1 VSEEVEGEAAREWA
15 KEPPTAW
22 PVSGDDK
29 EPPTAVGVDG
39 RKRRGEGA
47 GRVNA
52 RRWRVKGEPM
62 GLSYFHTF

>member
-1 VSEEVEGEAAREWA
+1 VSEEVEGEAGREWA

-39 RKRRGEGA
+39 RKNEMFGG
-47 GRVNA
+47 G
-52 RRWRVKGEPM
+52 G
-62 GLSYFHTF
+62 

>member
-29 EPPTAVGVDG
+29 EPPTTVGVDG
-39 RKRRGEGA
+39 RKNEMFGGAGGEGA
-47 GRVNA
+47 GRV
-52 RRWRVKGEPM
+52 KGER
-62 GLSYFHTF
+62 